1 MSTNRIEVSL
11 AQYCEMTV
19 SGIIA
24 PDERDPNKLVLITP
38 DGCQFRAAPLGD
50 VSIGEGHRQWLVIPI
65 MQTDGNITRV
75 QIVEEQSPSALEADK
90 FVCVGRTNQVS
101 RKHNIV
107 TLKIDRQGEPTIRPT
122 FFNPPETIQSGQL
135 WQIVAQRVGS
145 TLEIL
150 TATQLD
156 NLEVAA
162 AEAKSLPSVAP
173 KTVYNARNLDR
184 ERKNELTPIALAA
197 LNKELK
203 ERDWE
208 LSLTRVKEPTWE
220 WEAQSLVPTDLR
232 ARVQVNARTQ
242 VARVYVYPGSEK
254 CVLGVSPVLSH
265 LHGRGTRP

>member
-38 DGCQFRAAPLGD
+38 DGCQFRAAPLGG
-50 VSIGEGHRQWLVIPI
+50 VSIGEGHRQWRVIPI

-75 QIVEEQSPSALEADK
+75 QIVEEQSPPPEADK

-101 RKHNIV
+101 HKHNIV

-135 WQIVAQRVGS
+135 WQIIAQRVGN

-156 NLEVAA
+156 NLEVAQA
-162 AEAKSLPSVAP
+162 AVKSLPSVAP

-242 VARVYVYPGSEK
+242 VARVYV
-254 CVLGVSPVLSH
+254 
-265 LHGRGTRP
+265 